1 MTDYLW
7 VCLGAA
13 VGAPARYLVD
23 RAVQR
28 RSDGVL
34 PWGTV
39 LVNITGSFAFGVL
52 TALADGRGV
61 PTVLTLLAGAGFCG
75 AFTTFSTL
83 AYETLRLIENERW
96 RPAVATAMASV
107 AGGIAAAVLGY
118 ALGGLAWAGG

>member
-1 MTDYLW
+1 VTDFLW
-7 VCLGAA
+7 VCIGAA

-28 RSDGVL
+28 RSQTAL

-52 TALADGRGV
+52 TGLVDGQGA
-61 PTVLTLLAGAGFCG
+61 PSALTLLAGAGFCG

-83 AYETLRLIENERW
+83 AYETLRLIETDRW
-96 RPAVATAMASV
+96 RQALATVAASV
-107 AGGIAAAVLGY
+107 AGGVGAALLGY
-118 ALGGLAWAGG
+118 ALGLA

>member
-1 MTDYLW
+1 VLDFLW

-28 RSDGVL
+28 RSQTAL

-52 TALADGRGV
+52 TGLVDGQGA
-61 PTVLTLLAGAGFCG
+61 PSALTLLAGAGFCG

-83 AYETLRLIENERW
+83 AYETLRLIETDRW
-96 RPAVATAMASV
+96 RQAAATVAASV
-107 AGGIAAAVLGY
+107 AGGLGAALLGY
-118 ALGGLAWAGG
+118 ALAALA

>member
-1 MTDYLW
+1 VLDFLW

-28 RSDGVL
+28 RSQTAL

-52 TALADGRGV
+52 TGLVDGQGA
-61 PTVLTLLAGAGFCG
+61 PSALTLLAGAGFCG

-83 AYETLRLIENERW
+83 AYETLRLIETDRW
-96 RPAVATAMASV
+96 RQALATVAASV
-107 AGGIAAAVLGY
+107 AGGLGAALLGY
-118 ALGGLAWAGG
+118 ALAGLA

>member
-1 MTDYLW
+1 VLDFLW

-13 VGAPARYLVD
+13 VGAPARYLVH

-28 RSDGVL
+28 RSQTAL

-52 TALADGRGV
+52 TGLVDGQGA
-61 PTVLTLLAGAGFCG
+61 PSALTLLAGAGFCG

-83 AYETLRLIENERW
+83 AYETLRLIETDRW
-96 RPAVATAMASV
+96 RQALATVAASV
-107 AGGIAAAVLGY
+107 AGGLGAALLGY
-118 ALGGLAWAGG
+118 ALAGLA